1 MKWGKFKLITLK
13 IAFGRE
19 KDVKKQQRKTKERD
33 QITEARERDSSLT
46 LLN

>member
-19 KDVKKQQRKTKERD
+19 KDVKKQRKTKERD